1 MRITI
6 KATGIEHTNAIDSYV
21 KKALAA
27 VEKVL
32 DPNEKSV
39 LARIDVGMSTK
50 HHKTGNIFYA
60 EVTMRLPGKDF
71 RATSKADTLYSAIDA
86 MKDEITREVKRHHEK
101 AREDK
106 KKGGRELK
114 RRIVSEKE

>member
-32 DPNEKSV
+32 DPNEKSI
-39 LARIDVGMSTK
+39 LARVDVGMTTK
-50 HHKTGNIFYA
+50 HHKSGDIFYA
-60 EVTMRLPGKDF
+60 EVTMRLPGKDC
-71 RATSKADTLYSAIDA
+71 RAVAKADTLYAAIDA
-86 MKDEITREVKRHHEK
+86 MKDDIAREVKRHHEK
-101 AREDK
+101 LREER
-106 KKGGRELK
+106 KKGGREMK
-114 RRIVSEKE
+114 KRIVSGK